1 MDKLRDAL
9 SKVPKGLFSLLTIA
23 AILWL
28 TLAPKPLGENPPP
41 LFPGAD
47 KIAHG
52 LMFGGLT
59 AMMLL
64 DWQRIHQWDRVTIG
78 MSTLYATA
86 VAIFGVFIECVQ
98 NMMGMGRGFEWWDI
112 VADTVGAFVVAL
124 VWIPLQKIWL
134 QNYGS

>member
-124 VWIPLQKIWL
+124 VWIPLQKFWL